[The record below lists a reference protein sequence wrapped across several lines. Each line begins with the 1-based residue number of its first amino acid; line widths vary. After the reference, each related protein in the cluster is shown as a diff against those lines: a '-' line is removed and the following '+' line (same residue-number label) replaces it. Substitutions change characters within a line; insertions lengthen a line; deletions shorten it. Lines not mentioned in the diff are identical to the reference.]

1 MAEITDWRT
10 DTYASADTMPPSQ
23 AMDMRDQ
30 ILANS
35 KGTWEFN
42 YVNALNG
49 MGTKPTRAVT
59 GTNTKI
65 GTLSYADGADGIETF
80 QPVIVPAEFDS
91 TADITIDIYW
101 YANATSGAVIWG
113 HWISPV
119 ASAESIDPAQ
129 SFTDWAADTTAA
141 VANTVKKVSKT
152 LTAGTHAIQPGD
164 LLYVAIR
171 RNDGGADNLAAA
183 AVIVNVVI
191 TWSKTG

>member
-10 DTYASADTMPPSQ
+10 DTYASGDTMPPSQ

-49 MGTKPTRAVT
+49 LGTKPTRAVT

-65 GTLSYADGADGIETF
+65 GTLSYADGSDAIETF

-91 TADITIDIYW
+91 TASITIDIYW
-101 YANATSGAVIWG
+101 YANATTGAVIWG
-113 HWISPV
+113 HCLVPV

-129 SFTDWAADTTAA
+129 TFTDWDADTTAS

-152 LTAGTHAIQPGD
+152 LTAGEHGIQPGD
-164 LLYVAIR
+164 LVYLAIR